1 MTNTAACRINDNSS
15 VAREAGIRLPRSAC
29 LPINRCNLPAA
40 VLGGLTFQQHP
51 TPLLLDG
58 VAELHRLLFQLLEPL
73 ADPTERARQ
82 FMDYMTVYFR
92 LEALEEVGLSL
103 GRPKLRGRADYLR
116 MVRGWAFDPDCREGA
131 VLKGWVESRFGL
143 LTRYHGGL
151 LDDRT
156 QEAYLHFQEARSHGL
171 YSTNALEAQ
180 LDLLYTYCQYE
191 LHCSQPELTHL
202 NLYRGFNRFSDDQ
215 VLAQLDR
222 RRLVVLLL
230 FLLASGDMFYE
241 KLVRVLPTLTDR
253 KRGLRIAYDIEREVS
268 RYLLTIT
275 IINFAL
281 GAVIGAGL
289 FVLGMPNPILWGLI
303 AALLNF
309 VPYIGAIT
317 GMAVVSVVAMVSFPT
332 LGHALLAP
340 AFYMFCSAIE
350 GQFITPALVGRRL
363 QINAIA
369 VFLAI
374 VFWGWIWGV
383 IGVFVA
389 VPMLIVVKVFC
400 RHIESLSG
408 LDEFLSARDNPVPD
422 SDG

>member
-1 MTNTAACRINDNSS
+1 MTNTATCRINDNSS
-15 VAREAGIRLPRSAC
+15 VALEAGIRLPRSAC

-51 TPLLLDG
+51 APLLLDG

-222 RRLVVLLL
+222 RRMVVLLNNL
-230 FLLASGDMFYE
+230 SSFSVRRERAEEFGDHLLQTRVPLSKIFFYN
-241 KLVRVLPTLTDR
+241 RMLPGMLKSEDE
-253 KRGLRIAYDIEREVS
+253 YV
-268 RYLLTIT
+268 
-275 IINFAL
+275 
-281 GAVIGAGL
+281 VIGGIYE
-289 FVLGMPNPILWGLI
+289 VKR
-303 AALLNF
+303 
-309 VPYIGAIT
+309 
-317 GMAVVSVVAMVSFPT
+317 
-332 LGHALLAP
+332 LA
-340 AFYMFCSAIE
+340 
-350 GQFITPALVGRRL
+350 
-363 QINAIA
+363 
-369 VFLAI
+369 
-374 VFWGWIWGV
+374 
-383 IGVFVA
+383 
-389 VPMLIVVKVFC
+389 
-400 RHIESLSG
+400 
-408 LDEFLSARDNPVPD
+408 
-422 SDG
+422 